1 MITVKGSFEPPNGV
15 TTRRLRP
22 TVVWGRLLTVLDMGT
37 FWQILGYQG
46 GAKGLGMALLPTGA
60 SAS

>member
-1 MITVKGSFEPPNGV
+1 MIVVKGSFDPPKGV
-15 TTRRLRP
+15 TTYRLRT

-46 GAKGLGMALLPTGA
+46 GTKGLGIALLPTEA